1 MVLLDQIKLLLKE
14 NGITYKEIC
23 HAPTKTSEESAV
35 ARREPLKIGAKALLV
50 KAKDE
55 FVLCI
60 IPADKRLDTK
70 KVKETLKSKD
80 LRFAD
85 EEELKKVTG
94 CVKGAV
100 PPFGHLLGVK
110 MIVDKTLFEEENMAF
125 NAGSLEH
132 SIKMKTKD
140 YRNLTPPE
148 EVDII

>member
-55 FVLCI
+55 LVLCI
-60 IPADKRLDTK
+60 IPADKKLDVKKTK
-70 KVKETLKSKD
+70 EILKSKD
-80 LRFAD
+80 LRFAN
-85 EEELKKVTG
+85 EEELLEKTG

-100 PPFGHLLGVK
+100 PPFGNLIGVK
-110 MIVDKTLFEEENMAF
+110 MIVDKKLFEEEYMAF

-140 YRNLTPPE
+140 YRDIIKPK